1 MSHLDIVQL
10 LSVVAGEE
18 TAQERTHLD
27 GCASCS
33 HELEVWR
40 PRVEGLRE
48 LASST
53 VDPAEIHNLRV
64 LFRSLGPRPEDRSW
78 VARVLRGRELVE
90 APVRGGL
97 AASLGAYRAGPYE
110 IVIEVRPSE
119 FEGRFDVH
127 GQVVDDDCIAP
138 EHAEVVLTSP
148 EGYADRAQLD
158 AYGEFR
164 LVGVPPGSSRLAWIV
179 GDSRI
184 DLEELEIGGPEDAAG
199 G

>member
-1 MSHLDIVQL
+1 MNHLDVVQL
-10 LSVVAGEE
+10 LSVLAGKG

-40 PRVEGLRE
+40 PRVAGLRE
-48 LASST
+48 LASSA

-64 LFRSLGPRPEDRSW
+64 LFRSLGPRPEGCSW
-78 VARVLRGRELVE
+78 VARVLRGQKLAA
-90 APVRGGL
+90 APLRGGL
-97 AASLGAYRAGPYE
+97 EASLGAYRAGPYE

-119 FEGRFDVH
+119 IEGRFDVH
-127 GQVVDDDCIAP
+127 GQVMDDHGGTP
-138 EHAEVVLTSP
+138 EHAEVVLTSI
-148 EGYADRAQLD
+148 EGHADRVQLD

-164 LVGVPPGSSRLAWIV
+164 IIAVPPGTSRLAWIV

-184 DLEELEIGGPEDAAG
+184 DLEELEIGERDDETG